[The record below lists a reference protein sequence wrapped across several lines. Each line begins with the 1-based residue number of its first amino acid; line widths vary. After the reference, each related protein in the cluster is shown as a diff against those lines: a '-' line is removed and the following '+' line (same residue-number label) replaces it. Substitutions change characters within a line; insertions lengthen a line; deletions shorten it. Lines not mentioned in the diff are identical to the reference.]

1 MGHLSFFGKLFLS
14 VCVNIEIIKLYT
26 MKQKIYMLA
35 LALAF
40 LLASPV
46 AMAKDGKR
54 DKQPLT
60 TEQQLRLEEITR
72 RVEEIKSIDKSSL
85 SREDRKQL
93 RNELVSMKKEAK
105 ALSGGVYLSVGAIII
120 IILLLILI
128 L

>member
-1 MGHLSFFGKLFLS
+1 
-14 VCVNIEIIKLYT
+14 

-54 DKQPLT
+54 GKQPLT
-60 TEQQLRLEEITR
+60 TEQQLRLEKITR